1 MLEIWFNPEGFEL
14 GGQTFGPLALLFSP
28 LALLLGPLAFLLG
41 PLAFS
46 LY

>member
-14 GGQTFGPLALLFSP
+14 GGQTFGPLALLFGL
-28 LALLLGPLAFLLG
+28 LALLFGPLAFLLSA
-41 PLAFS
+41 LAFS